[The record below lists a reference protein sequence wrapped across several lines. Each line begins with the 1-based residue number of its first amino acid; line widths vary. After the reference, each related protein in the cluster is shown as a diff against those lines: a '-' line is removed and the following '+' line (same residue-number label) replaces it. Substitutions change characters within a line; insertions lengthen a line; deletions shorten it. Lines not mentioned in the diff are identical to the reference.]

1 MRTICDFIRIAIA
14 NYSNV
19 RYNVIIV
26 KAKRKVFCM
35 TTLYEGAYAKLNLTL
50 DVLGKREDGY
60 HDLQS
65 VMQTIS
71 VRDDVEIDVG
81 TGKPWKLLCSVEG
94 IPTDETNLAWKAA
107 KVYCDA
113 MKIDPDGIE
122 IRITKRIPS
131 GAGMGG
137 GSADAAAVLRALN
150 RHYGEPLSIFA
161 LAELGA
167 QVGSDVPFCTLCGTA
182 MVEGR
187 GERLRKLPDMPDCIF
202 VVVKPEFSVSTPEL
216 YKKIDAVQIPKRP
229 DNKAMESALLAGDL
243 EKVVKNVYNVFDPVV
258 TEEHLE
264 LNYIKSLLH
273 QYGAAGYQMTGSGSA
288 VFAIVSEFEIAAVL
302 CNMLKENYSQVF
314 IGKPV

>member
-1 MRTICDFIRIAIA
+1 
-14 NYSNV
+14 
-19 RYNVIIV
+19 
-26 KAKRKVFCM
+26 M
-35 TTLYEGAYAKLNLTL
+35 TTLYEGAFAKLNLTL

-71 VRDDVEIDVG
+71 IRDDIEIDIG

-94 IPTDETNLAWKAA
+94 IPTDERNLAWKAA
-107 KVYCDA
+107 KVYCDT
-113 MKIDPDGIE
+113 MKKDPNGLE
-122 IRITKRIPS
+122 IRILKRIPCE
-131 GAGMGG
+131 AGMGG

-150 RHYGEPLSIFA
+150 RHYGEPLSLFA

-167 QVGSDVPFCTLCGTA
+167 QVGSDVPFCVLCGTA

-187 GERLRKLPDMPDCIF
+187 GEIVRKLPQLPDCIF

-216 YKKIDAVQIPKRP
+216 YKKIDGAAISRRP
-229 DNKAMESALLAGDL
+229 DNKAMESALIAGNL
-243 EKVVKNVYNVFDPVV
+243 EKVVQNICNVFDPLVSA
-258 TEEHLE
+258 EHQE

-273 QYGAAGYQMTGSGSA
+273 QYGAVGYQMTGSGSA

-302 CNMLKENYSQVF
+302 CNMLKDSYPNVY
-314 IGKPV
+314 IAKPV

>member
-1 MRTICDFIRIAIA
+1 MQICLVFAIMC
-14 NYSNV
+14 SMTKKDGV
-19 RYNVIIV
+19 S
-26 KAKRKVFCM
+26 M

-71 VRDDVEIDVG
+71 IRDDIEIDIG
-81 TGKPWKLLCSVEG
+81 TGKPWTLLCSVEG

-107 KVYCDA
+107 KVYCET
-113 MKIDPDGIE
+113 MKIDPDGLE
-122 IRITKRIPS
+122 IRILKRIPS

-150 RHYGEPLSIFA
+150 RHYGNPLSIFA

-187 GERLRKLPDMPDCIF
+187 GERLRKLPDMPECIF
-202 VVVKPEFSVSTPEL
+202 VVCKPDFSVSTPEL
-216 YKKIDAVQIPKRP
+216 YKKIDEVAIAKRP

-243 EKVVKNVYNVFDPVV
+243 GKVAEQVFNVFDPVV

-264 LNYIKSLLH
+264 LNYIKSIFNS
-273 QYGAAGYQMTGSGSA
+273 YGAVGFQMTGSGSA
-288 VFAIVSEFEIAAVL
+288 VFAIMPSFEYAAVV
-302 CNMLKENYSQVF
+302 CNMLKENYPSVF
-314 IGKPV
+314 IAKPV

>member
-1 MRTICDFIRIAIA
+1 
-14 NYSNV
+14 
-19 RYNVIIV
+19 
-26 KAKRKVFCM
+26 M
-35 TTLYEGAYAKLNLTL
+35 TTLYEGAFAKLNLTL

-71 VRDDVEIDVG
+71 IRDDIEIDVG
-81 TGKPWKLLCSVEG
+81 TGKPWKLLCSDDT

-107 KVYCDA
+107 KVYCEA
-113 MKIDPDGIE
+113 MHKDPEGLE

-150 RHYGEPLSIFA
+150 RHYGNPLSVFA

-187 GERLRKLPDMPDCIF
+187 GERLRKLPDMPDCVF
-202 VVVKPEFSVSTPEL
+202 VVCKPEFSVSTPEL
-216 YKKIDAVQIPKRP
+216 YKKIDEVAIAKRP
-229 DNKAMESALLAGDL
+229 NNRAMESALVAGDL
-243 EKVVKNVYNVFDPVV
+243 GKVAEKLCNVFVAVV
-258 TEEHLE
+258 TDDHLE
-264 LNYIKSLLH
+264 LNYIKSIFNS
-273 QYGAAGYQMTGSGSA
+273 YGAVGYQMTGSGSA
-288 VFAIVSEFEIAAVL
+288 VFAVMSEFEYAAVV
-302 CNMLKENYSQVF
+302 CNMLKENYPKVF
-314 IGKPV
+314 IAKPV